1 MFVFGCV
8 CEESACFK
16 HNGTA
21 PNSVKLKYDDFWS
34 FVVFDCNYQLCCL
47 LKLIVCY
54 RFEFVW
60 SDFAC
65 FNGGGWLFWGLGMI
79 VLITFCGCYKNQF
92 RIKKKLSNENGFH
105 GLGECLWCPFWWD
118 LGFPSSFAELLLR
131 GMTVCIF
138 CLVWVWV
145 LLGVVFA
152 LQSNNCLF
160 IGKKI
165 FCD

>member
-47 LKLIVCY
+47 LKLVVCY
-54 RFEFVW
+54 RL
-60 SDFAC
+60 SL
-65 FNGGGWLFWGLGMI
+65 FNLILP
-79 VLITFCGCYKNQF
+79 VLMMVCGCFECWAWLYSLPSVVVTNISFELGKE
-92 RIKKKLSNENGFH
+92 LSNDNGFH
-105 GLGECLWCPFWWD
+105 GLCECLWCLLWWV

-138 CLVWVWV
+138 CLVCIWV
-145 LLGVVFA
+145 LLGVVFV

-160 IGKKI
+160 IKKI